1 MYVNTTFCKHFTY
14 DKMQEMIVNMTKLKK
29 KCTKPYQAYLL
40 WHLSHKKVYSEKDL
54 LVKKFNTFI
63 KFILKVHL
71 CCGDQSLGNCEIPL
85 NTLIKKNSTEIHMK
99 PVTIEG
105 PFQVINSHLEMKTG

>member
-1 MYVNTTFCKHFTY
+1 
-14 DKMQEMIVNMTKLKK
+14 MTKFKK
-29 KCTKPYQAYLL
+29 NVQNHIKLICWGIYQVMKVNIEKVHCLL
-40 WHLSHKKVYSEKDL
+40 E
-54 LVKKFNTFI
+54 KFNTFI

-105 PFQVINSHLEMKTG
+105 PFQVINSQLEMKTA